1 MGSMA
6 ESGNGAR
13 RTRRNRI
20 DGDQAMKI
28 LHLSSV
34 YAPHA
39 VGGAE
44 KVVEALAQG
53 SARLGHEV
61 FVASLVPEATSPGTR
76 DGVALRP
83 LAHRNPLWIQ
93 ESARYPG
100 PVRNLNK
107 VATLFNA
114 LTAADFAR
122 VVAEVRPDVVHSH
135 SMVELTPWMWRAA
148 KAHGAALVHT
158 LHDYDLLCIRAALFM
173 HGQPCDRQ
181 HRACAAFSRVK
192 RRHHKHIDHVVGVSN
207 AILQTHLEHG
217 LFDHLDG
224 SRRHVIWNPVSR
236 LPDAAPPLRPPRD
249 DGAPITFGFLGR
261 LVPEKGIEVLL
272 RACRSLPKDGWRLRI
287 AGRAPADAGPLHQAI
302 AGLPVELMGFV
313 DPGSFLSD
321 VDVLVVPSLW
331 REPFGLTV
339 VEAYACGVPVIGS
352 DIGGIAEIVGTVDPG
367 SLVPA
372 GDAQALAARM
382 ADCVRAGRAA
392 LKPVD
397 AAPLLKRTGV
407 ETVVDQYLKVY
418 ELAAASRQRG

>member
-1 MGSMA
+1 M
-6 ESGNGAR
+6 R
-13 RTRRNRI
+13 
-20 DGDQAMKI
+20 I

-44 KVVEALAQG
+44 KVVETLSRG
-53 SARLGHEV
+53 LVRLGHEV
-61 FVASLVPEATSPGTR
+61 FVASLVPEATPPGTR

-122 VVAEVRPDVVHSH
+122 VVAEVRPHIVHSH
-135 SMVELTPWMWRAA
+135 SMVELSPWMWRAA
-148 KAHGAALVHT
+148 KSHGAALVHT

-173 HGQPCDRQ
+173 HGQTCSRQ

-192 RRHHKHIDHVVGVSN
+192 RHHHKHIDHVVGVSN

-217 LFDHLDG
+217 LFDHLG
-224 SRRHVIWNPVSR
+224 EKRRHVIWNPVSR
-236 LPDAAPPLRPPRD
+236 PPHAAPPLRPPRA

-261 LVPEKGIEVLL
+261 LVPEKGLEVLL
-272 RACRSLPKDGWRLRI
+272 RACRSLPGEGWRLRI
-287 AGRAPADAGPLHQAI
+287 AGRAPADAAPLHQAI

-313 DPGSFLSD
+313 DPESFLRD
-321 VDVLVVPSLW
+321 IDVLVVPSLW

-339 VEAYACGVPVIGS
+339 LEAYACGVPVIGS
-352 DIGGIAEIVGTVDPG
+352 DIGGIAEIVRTVDPG
-367 SLVPA
+367 ALVPA
-372 GDAQALAARM
+372 GDEQALAALM
-382 ADCVRAGRAA
+382 ADRVRAGPAA
-392 LKPVD
+392 LQAVN
-397 AAPLLKRTGV
+397 AAALLERTAV
-407 ETVVDQYLKVY
+407 EAVVDQYHEVY
-418 ELAAASRQRG
+418 ELAAASGRHG